1 VPLMF
6 IGLRKKC
13 PALLAFCLWGLVSL
27 QTQPLVSAEPTV
39 TPPTT
44 ITPEKQ
50 GEMEKIKLTEIQEG
64 VKKWVLT
71 ADSADYLKDKD
82 RIYLNKVRV
91 EIFGKDS
98 DKTVDDIIITGDS
111 GFIGVK
117 NRDLSL
123 EGNVHARTAT
133 YEFTSNLLNYDPKT
147 RILTAPGPVKV
158 QGPRLY
164 TEGIDMTV
172 DLKINKLDLARHTV
186 TKLQVPGK
194 LWQR

>member
-1 VPLMF
+1 MF
-6 IGLRKKC
+6 IGLKKKWVVL
-13 PALLAFCLWGLVSL
+13 AAFCLWGLVAL
-27 QTQPLVSAEPTV
+27 RPQPLGSEEPSV

-44 ITPEKQ
+44 IAPEKQ

-71 ADSADYLKDKD
+71 ADNADYLKDKD
-82 RIYLNKVRV
+82 KIYLTNVRV
-91 EIFGKDS
+91 EVFGKDN
-98 DKTVDDIIITGDS
+98 DKTSDDIIITGDT
-111 GFIGVK
+111 GFIGVQS
-117 NRDLSL
+117 RDLTL
-123 EGNVHARTAT
+123 VGNVHANTAD
-133 YEFTSNLLNYDPKT
+133 YEFTSDLVHYDPKT
-147 RILTAPGPVKV
+147 RILTAPGPIKV

-164 TEGIDMTV
+164 TEGTNMTV